1 MANVEQVQP
10 RKGPSLVI
18 QLAML
23 VLMTGAAIGMGWVSG
38 GYLKQ
43 GEKPAPVPAA
53 PENAGTSE
61 KTAEGGKPA
70 PGGPTVVQLATMT
83 TNLASPNDVW
93 IRLEVSV
100 LYDTPQP
107 PEMTEQ
113 VHQDLLAF
121 IRTLKMHQ
129 IEGASGY
136 QHLKA
141 DLDERA
147 ALRSGGHA
155 KQVLIRTMLLE

>member
-23 VLMTGAAIGMGWVSG
+23 AVMTGAAVGMGWVSG

-43 GEKPAPVPAA
+43 GEKPSAVPAA

-61 KTAEGGKPA
+61 KAAEGAKPA
-70 PGGPTVVQLATMT
+70 PGGPTVVQLAPMT
-83 TNLASPNDVW
+83 TNLASPSEIW
-93 IRLEVSV
+93 IRLEASV
-100 LYDTPQP
+100 LYDAPQP

-113 VHQDLLAF
+113 VQQDLLAF

-136 QHLKA
+136 QHLRA

>member
-1 MANVEQVQP
+1 MANVEQAPP

-23 VLMTGAAIGMGWVSG
+23 LVVTGAAIGMGWISG

-43 GEKPAPVPAA
+43 GQAPAPVPAA
-53 PENAGTSE
+53 PENAGTAE
-61 KTAEGGKPA
+61 KSAEGGKPVA
-70 PGGPTVVQLATMT
+70 GPTLVQLAPIT
-83 TNLASPNDVW
+83 TNLASPSDTW
-93 IRLEVSV
+93 IRLEASV
-100 LYDTPQP
+100 LYDAPQP
-107 PEMTEQ
+107 PETTEQ
-113 VHQDLLAF
+113 IHQDLLAF
-121 IRTLKMHQ
+121 VRTLKMHQ